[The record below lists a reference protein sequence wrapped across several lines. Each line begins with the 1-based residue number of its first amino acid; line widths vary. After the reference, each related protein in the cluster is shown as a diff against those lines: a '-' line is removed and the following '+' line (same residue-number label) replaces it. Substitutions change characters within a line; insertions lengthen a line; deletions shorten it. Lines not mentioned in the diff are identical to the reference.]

1 MATCKKMLYK
11 NVIFQKY
18 LKDYMRLIVQKGQMK
33 SYSNFHE
40 FFLACFQIKNC
51 QFCQYR
57 NVIILC

>member
-1 MATCKKMLYK
+1 MLYK
-11 NVIFQKY
+11 NVIFKKY